1 MTTKEEYFTNPD
13 FIEDY
18 HRAIRRVEEI
28 INVLPDDNDYW
39 KIKPDDTFDIIEEK
53 ALRASTLIGIMIG
66 TGVAMEYKESQPHI
80 TYDTMSARVLVV
92 DLSREIDVFCQKA
105 GVREKHKFFFSN
117 DLFFRSGISTAMKT
131 MAPDDLV
138 IDNDALMYWVSIGSD
153 FFIQDE
159 TEEVEE
165 KEWKVNTIKK

>member
-1 MTTKEEYFTNPD
+1 MTTKEEYFSNPD

-18 HRAIRRVEEI
+18 HRAVKRVEEI
-28 INVLPDDNDYW
+28 INVLPDDNEYW
-39 KIKPDDTFDIIEEK
+39 KIKPEDTFDVIEEK

-66 TGVAMEYKESQPHI
+66 SGVAMEYKENQPHI
-80 TYDTMSARVLVV
+80 TYDNMYARVLVV

-117 DLFFRSGISTAMKT
+117 DLYFRSGISTAMKT
-131 MAPDDLV
+131 MAPDNLV
-138 IDNDALMYWVSIGSD
+138 IDNDALMNWVSIGSD

-159 TEEVEE
+159 VEEETVEE
-165 KEWKVNTIKK
+165 KE